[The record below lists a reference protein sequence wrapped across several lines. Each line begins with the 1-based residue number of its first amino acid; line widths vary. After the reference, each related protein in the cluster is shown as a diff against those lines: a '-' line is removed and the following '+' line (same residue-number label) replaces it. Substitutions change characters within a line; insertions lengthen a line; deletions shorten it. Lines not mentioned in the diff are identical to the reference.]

1 MCRVKSSEDCYHDD
15 SGSLVRKGNQMN
27 AFQLPVVNPPLKGFC
42 GGPIHFPSPAS
53 MKKRSLG
60 FTAILSSCSAKN
72 FLEDG
77 RQYYFDFSGQ
87 AQRTEFQQPVSSHL
101 LGQLYAS
108 GEFGIGRLAEI
119 FRGSDPK
126 RLLLRCVLDESRL
139 SPAASYQ
146 REPFPHHLFLYGYD
160 WDERVFKASMFD
172 RTGVYRICR
181 SRSGSFRTPFSP

>member
-60 FTAILSSCSAKN
+60 FTAILSSCSAKT
-72 FLEDG
+72 FW
-77 RQYYFDFSGQ
+77 
-87 AQRTEFQQPVSSHL
+87 RTAGSTIL
-101 LGQLYAS
+101 
-108 GEFGIGRLAEI
+108 I
-119 FRGSDPK
+119 FRGKPNELNFNNPFLLTCSVNYTLLESLALDVWPK
-126 RLLLRCVLDESRL
+126 FFADQIQNGYYCVVFLDESRL

-146 REPFPHHLFLYGYD
+146 REPFPHHLFYTVMIGTKGSSKRRCSIVREYT
-160 WDERVFKASMFD
+160 A
-172 RTGVYRICR
+172 ICR